1 MKPRWLIICLNYV
14 AQFHTYFFYIHCQ
27 LKHNLA
33 GFGLRNK
40 FVIDKNSGKVSYN
53 KHHKGMNRHLISHND
68 RI

>member
-1 MKPRWLIICLNYV
+1 MADHLFKLCRTISHI
-14 AQFHTYFFYIHCQ
+14 FFYMHCQ
-27 LKHNLA
+27 VKHNLA

-40 FVIDKNSGKVSYN
+40 FVIDKYSGKVSYN

>member
-1 MKPRWLIICLNYV
+1 MADHLFKLCRTISHI
-14 AQFHTYFFYIHCQ
+14 FFFYIHCQ

-53 KHHKGMNRHLISHND
+53 KHHKGMN
-68 RI
+68 

>member
-1 MKPRWLIICLNYV
+1 MADHLFKLCRTIS
-14 AQFHTYFFYIHCQ
+14 HIHCQ